1 MEEILVPLGFFAMVV
16 SIIYIQADRKIKLS
30 LIQHGADARTLKMS
44 KTTDGSL
51 RFGLLLIGVAVGILM
66 GHLLVNNTDMQ
77 QEVAYFSMTF
87 LFGGIALLISALLQK
102 RKPDSREN
110 DVEME
115 KPRY

>member
-1 MEEILVPLGFFAMVV
+1 MEDILVPLGFFAMVV
-16 SIIYIQADRKIKLS
+16 AIVYIQADRKIKLN

-51 RFGLLLIGVAVGILM
+51 RFGLLLIGVAVGVLM
-66 GHLLVNNTDMQ
+66 GHLLVNNTNMM

-102 RKPDSREN
+102 RKTDTRETDLQN
-110 DVEME
+110 ERS
-115 KPRY
+115 KY

>member
-1 MEEILVPLGFFAMVV
+1 MEEVLVPLGFFAMIVV
-16 SIIYIQADRKIKLS
+16 IIYIQADRKIKLN

-51 RFGLLLIGVAVGILM
+51 RLGLLLIGVAVGILL
-66 GHLLVNNTDMQ
+66 GHLLVNYTNMQ

-102 RKPDSREN
+102 HKSSDGEN
-110 DVEME
+110 DLPIE